1 MLTLLCVD
9 YWLYWLYWLDGW
21 ERECNGR
28 DGRMDGKGMGWDS
41 YLAAT
46 LVVVVVCR
54 VLDTWRMGET
64 YIFFVINYPLQL
76 NSCSCLACLPD
87 VCVLN

>member
-1 MLTLLCVD
+1 MER
-9 YWLYWLYWLDGW
+9 DGW
-21 ERECNGR
+21 KG
-28 DGRMDGKGMGWDS
+28 MDGKGWMERDS

-76 NSCSCLACLPD
+76 TFMSPS
-87 VCVLN
+87 VCVLSSLQLIKSHSFVRWLRSRMELHIR